1 MDLLSKE
8 KSLNSIAKCNF
19 KIKFAALQ
27 MVQAEAVSKLIQEM
41 WCYNVMVKTLEFPTK
56 IQIWAEYAA
65 WRYEKSLPFERE
77 SHFRL

>member
-1 MDLLSKE
+1 
-8 KSLNSIAKCNF
+8 
-19 KIKFAALQ
+19 